1 MKINREYLVNKLN
14 EVKDQRFNFGENE
27 DIDIEEVNNLET
39 RDIILL
45 RDEVDNLSADIRLL
59 KRYLDDRIRGRL
71 EGKAFRL
78 VTEYSEVG
86 TKQKWFHMILIKLL
100 NG

>member
-27 DIDIEEVNNLET
+27 DIDIEEVNNLDT

-45 RDEVDNLSADIRLL
+45 RDEVDNNADIRLL

-71 EGKAFRL
+71 EGKTLDL

-86 TKQKWFHMILIKLL
+86 IKQ
-100 NG
+100 NGSL